1 MVFFDAM
8 NKFAESK
15 QKELLNAYARELRNQ
30 TDSQFVNQLYS
41 KTNSSA
47 SSEVINL
54 IEKEMRR
61 RGL

>member
-1 MVFFDAM
+1 MGFFDAM

-30 TDSQFVNQLYS
+30 TDSQVVDQLYR
-41 KTNSSA
+41 KTNSGA